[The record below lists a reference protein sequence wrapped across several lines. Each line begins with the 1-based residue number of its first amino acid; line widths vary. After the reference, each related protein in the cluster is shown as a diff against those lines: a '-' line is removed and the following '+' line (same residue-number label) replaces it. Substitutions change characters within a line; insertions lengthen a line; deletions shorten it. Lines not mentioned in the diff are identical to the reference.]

1 MIRAAS
7 LTTIL
12 ILFTNVTFAADGG
25 SGAYI
30 GASAGQA
37 AVRDVD
43 ELSGFE
49 LDSEDTSFKAIL
61 GFRSADFLAFELNY
75 IDLGQPQQTFAG
87 QRVALDAQGV
97 DGFVILSKRIAMV
110 DLYAKV
116 GVLLWEA
123 EASVQGLGTATDD
136 GTDLG
141 FGGGA
146 QLNFG
151 NMAVRAEYEQFE
163 ISDIDDVN
171 LVSFGL
177 IWTFR

>member
-7 LTTIL
+7 FTTIL
-12 ILFTNVTFAADGG
+12 LLFAIPAFAADNGVG
-25 SGAYI
+25 VYM

-43 ELSGFE
+43 ELSGLE
-49 LDSEDTSFKAIL
+49 LDSGDTSYKAIL
-61 GFRSADFLAFELNY
+61 GFRAAEFLAFELNY
-75 IDLGQPQQTFAG
+75 VDLGQPQQTFAG
-87 QRVALDAQGV
+87 QRVQLEAQGV
-97 DGFVILSKRIAMV
+97 DAFVILSKRIAML

-123 EASVQGLGTATDD
+123 EASVQGLGSVTDD

-141 FGGGA
+141 FGGGM
-146 QLNFG
+146 QLHIG
-151 NMAVRAEYEQFE
+151 SVALRAEYEQFE

-171 LVSFGL
+171 LVSVGL
-177 IWTFR
+177 TWIFR